1 MTESTIYKLIDVEVS
16 KLNKSVNSLI
26 GIINICRLVGYSLLI
41 LVFFDLI
48 DIFFPLQIMNPVWE
62 FQTMGALVERVAIPL
77 VSLLLVFSGKLEN
90 RLIWELPILGLISRL
105 TLLVGLLY
113 ILLIPLGVS
122 DSIRL
127 YNSNLEQF
135 NKEYSQQ
142 VSQTNQIEQQITQ
155 ATPAELDNIIKR
167 QGQSLNSKSK
177 NSQDVK
183 KQLLLG
189 INQAKQQIKTQA
201 ESKKPF
207 VNLKLLKS
215 SVKWN
220 LGALI
225 SGFLF
230 IAIWKG
236 TAWARGGEGYS

>member
-77 VSLLLVFSGKLEN
+77 VALVLVLSGKLEN
-90 RLIWELPILGLISRL
+90 RLRWELPILGLLSRL

-142 VSQTNQIEQQITQ
+142 VFQTNQVEKQLTQ
-155 ATPAELDNIIKR
+155 ATPAELDNILKR
-167 QGQSLNSKSK
+167 QGRSLDGK
-177 NSQDVK
+177 NPQDVK
-183 KQLLLG
+183 KQILLG

-201 ESKKPF
+201 EAKKSF

-236 TAWARGGEGYS
+236 TVWARGGEGYS